1 MLEEIIQEAINRQ
14 ASDIHLVKDCSP
26 VLRIDGELYVLEQFQ
41 PLTSKTLEELA
52 CELLKDSYE
61 EYLKHKSHDF
71 SLEVGH
77 QRFRAHVF
85 RASESSAFA
94 LRLIPSK
101 IPDVSSLNLPQVV
114 HRFTQLERGLVLVT
128 GTTGSG
134 KSTTLAALINEI
146 NKTQK
151 KHIITVEDPIEFIYE
166 KGLSI
171 ISQREAGE
179 DVLSFSD
186 AVRAA
191 MREDPDIL
199 LVGEM
204 RDLETIQNTIT
215 MAETGHLVFATLHTK
230 NAPESIN
237 RIIDI
242 FPPNQQQQIRLE
254 LSAVLEGVIS
264 QILLPKNGGGRVPAC
279 EVLIATDSIR
289 SLIRDQGVPNA
300 IYDQIQLNHKKLGSQ
315 TLEQSLADLYTR
327 KLITYE
333 TALKHTNNAEI
344 LKRMIQAGV

>member
-1 MLEEIIQEAINRQ
+1 M
-14 ASDIHLVKDCSP
+14 
-26 VLRIDGELYVLEQFQ
+26 LRIDGELFILEDFK
-41 PLTSKTLEELA
+41 PLTREDLEKFA
-52 CELLKDSYE
+52 KDLLKENYTEYQKLKSY
-61 EYLKHKSHDF
+61 DF
-71 SLEVGH
+71 SLSVNG

-85 RASESSAFA
+85 RESGSDAFA
-94 LRLIPSK
+94 LRLIPSR
-101 IPDVSSLNLPQVV
+101 IPDLAELNLPQVV
-114 HRFTQLERGLVLVT
+114 RRFTLLERGLVLVT

-134 KSTTLAALINEI
+134 KSTTLASMINEI
-146 NKTQK
+146 NKTQR

-179 DVLSFSD
+179 DVLSFAD

-230 NAPESIN
+230 NAAESIN
-237 RIIDI
+237 RIIDV

-333 TALKHTNNAEI
+333 TALKYTNNAEI